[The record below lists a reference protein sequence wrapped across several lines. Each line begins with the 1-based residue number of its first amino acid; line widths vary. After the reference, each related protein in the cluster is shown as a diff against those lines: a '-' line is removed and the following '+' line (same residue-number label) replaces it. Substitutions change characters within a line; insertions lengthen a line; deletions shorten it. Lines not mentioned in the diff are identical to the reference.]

1 VAGWGRWDLI
11 AGILNPSGVGIG
23 IDAVIEVLV
32 GVGRWVTFMA
42 ETYSSS
48 TLTILH

>member
-1 VAGWGRWDLI
+1 MAGWGGWDLI
-11 AGILNPSGVGIG
+11 AGILDPSGIG

-32 GVGRWVTFMA
+32 GVRRWVTFMA
-42 ETYSSS
+42 EAYSSS

>member
-1 VAGWGRWDLI
+1 MARWGSWNLI
-11 AGILNPSGVGIG
+11 TWILDPGGIG
-23 IDAVIEVLV
+23 ISINAVIEVWV
-32 GVGRWVTFMA
+32 EIGGGVTLMA